1 MSNDG
6 LIIENMDLS
15 HIYLAVVKTALNVII
30 VKGDLLS
37 IENGYS
43 KKILVWSAGEG
54 WGMGN
59 LNEIRVDFD
68 ILEHKLSCCVSTWF
82 LQSYNDNLI

>member
-30 VKGDLLS
+30 VKGTFNRKWLF
-37 IENGYS
+37 
-43 KKILVWSAGEG
+43 KK
-54 WGMGN
+54 
-59 LNEIRVDFD
+59 DF
-68 ILEHKLSCCVSTWF
+68 SVVGR
-82 LQSYNDNLI
+82 